1 MNCPSIPPPDNMRS
15 LKTEQT
21 LAENP
26 LQDADEGAVLRE
38 ILEGTAKETGER
50 FFTALVENVAK
61 ALGTYG
67 AWVTIWHGEKRLRA
81 VAFWLGGRFV
91 EDYEY
96 DLAGTPCEPVFKD
109 CRLVHIS
116 DRLVDLYPNDPDL
129 GPMGAVSY
137 MGVPLLDLD
146 GQILG
151 HLAVLDTLP
160 MPEEPRLLALF
171 RIFAARAAAELQR
184 LRAEQRL
191 REREE
196 KLRRLFDSAM
206 DAIIE
211 FDQGLNITRVNPAA
225 QKTFRRSEMEML
237 GGKFTDFLSEPSR
250 ERILALMRELE
261 AKRDG
266 RRSLWIAGGLQA
278 APMKGKEFP
287 AEATLS
293 RFEIERR
300 PFYTVIL
307 RNVNDRLEAEKT
319 IHSLTAEAEYLRE
332 AVKTLGGFDQIL
344 GQSPALKEVL
354 RDIEQ
359 VAGTDATVL
368 ILGETGTG
376 KELIARA
383 IHAASRRQNKPLI
396 TVNCAAIPA
405 ALMESEFF
413 GHERGA
419 FTGATQKREGRFG
432 LANRGT
438 IFLDEIGELSLDLQ
452 AKILRVLQ
460 EGEFAPVGSSE
471 TKKVDVR
478 VIAATNRDLNQAV
491 KDGRFRD
498 DLYYRLN
505 VFPIEVPPLRER
517 SDDILL
523 LASAFAAKF
532 AQRLG
537 RNIEPL
543 SEEYKKRLKS
553 YAWPGNVREL
563 QNVIERAVITSREG
577 RLNLDRALP
586 DVRGET
592 VREAAAQ
599 VEMAEEVSQRILQI
613 RELQQLERQN
623 ILRALESAAWRV
635 AGKDG
640 AAALLG
646 MNSSTLN
653 SRIRALRIPR
663 PK

>member
-1 MNCPSIPPPDNMRS
+1 MSS
-15 LKTEQT
+15 LEIQKTFT
-21 LAENP
+21 ENP
-26 LQDADEGAVLRE
+26 LQQADEGAALRE
-38 ILEGTAKETGER
+38 ILEGTAKETGEG
-50 FFTALVENVAK
+50 FFAALVENLAK
-61 ALGTYG
+61 VLGTYG

-96 DLAGTPCEPVFKD
+96 ELAGTPCEPVFKD
-109 CRLVHIS
+109 CRLVHVA
-116 DRLVDLYPNDPDL
+116 DRVVDLYPNDPDL

-151 HLAVLDTLP
+151 HLAVLDTRP
-160 MPEEPRLLALF
+160 MPGQPRLLALF

-191 REREE
+191 QERED

-211 FDQGLNITRVNPAA
+211 FDRELNITRVNPAA
-225 QKTFRRSEMEML
+225 QKTFHRSAVEML
-237 GGKFTDFLSEPSR
+237 DRNFSEFLSENSR
-250 ERILALMRELE
+250 AKILALMRELD

-278 APMKGKEFP
+278 APMIGKEFP

-300 PFYTVIL
+300 AFYTVIL

-344 GQSPALKEVL
+344 GHSPALEAVL
-354 RDIEQ
+354 GDIKQ
-359 VAGTDATVL
+359 VAGTDTTVL

-413 GHERGA
+413 GHEKGA
-419 FTGATQKREGRFG
+419 FTGATQKREGCFA
-432 LANRGT
+432 LADNGT

-452 AKILRVLQ
+452 AKLLRVLQ
-460 EGEFAPVGSSE
+460 EGEFTPVGAAQLR
-471 TKKVDVR
+471 KVDVR
-478 VIAATNRDLNQAV
+478 VIAATNRDLNNAIGE
-491 KDGRFRD
+491 GRFRE

-505 VFPIEVPPLRER
+505 VFPITVPPLRER
-517 SDDILL
+517 GKDVLL
-523 LASAFAAKF
+523 LASEFAAKF
-532 AQRLG
+532 ARRIGKQ
-537 RNIEPL
+537 IEPL
-543 SEEYKKRLKS
+543 SDECQRRLTKYS
-553 YAWPGNVREL
+553 WPGNVREL
-563 QNVIERAVITSREG
+563 QNVIERAVITARNG
-577 RLNLDRALP
+577 QLNLDRALP
-586 DVRGET
+586 VSDTEPRIDPESIA
-592 VREAAAQ
+592 EPAQ
-599 VEMAEEVSQRILQI
+599 SAHPRVLTFHELEE
-613 RELQQLERQN
+613 LEREN
-623 ILRALESAAWRV
+623 IRRALELCNWRV

-646 MNSSTLN
+646 MNPSTLN
-653 SRIRALRIPR
+653 SRIRALRIQR
-663 PK
+663 PNKSTV

>member
-1 MNCPSIPPPDNMRS
+1 MNCPSIPPLDNMRS

-26 LQDADEGAVLRE
+26 LQVADEGAVLRE

-432 LANRGT
+432 LADRGT

-646 MNSSTLN
+646 MNPSTLN

>member
-1 MNCPSIPPPDNMRS
+1 MPLLETQEILSE
-15 LKTEQT
+15 T
-21 LAENP
+21 P
-26 LQDADEGAVLRE
+26 LQDANEGAVLRE

-50 FFTALVENVAK
+50 FFTALVENLAK

-67 AWVTIWHGEKRLRA
+67 AWVTIWHGERRLRA

-109 CRLVHIS
+109 CRLVHVA
-116 DRLVDLYPNDPDL
+116 DRVVDLYPNDPDL

-151 HLAVLDTLP
+151 HLAVLDTRP
-160 MPEEPRLLALF
+160 MPEEPRLQALF

-191 REREE
+191 QEREE

-211 FDQGLNITRVNPAA
+211 FDQELKITRINPAA
-225 QKTFRRSEMEML
+225 EKAFHRSTAEML
-237 GGKFTDFLSEPSR
+237 GGNFTDCLSEKSR
-250 ERILALMRELE
+250 EKIVALM
-261 AKRDG
+261 AKLDAGRDG
-266 RRSLWIAGGLQA
+266 RRSLWITGGLEA
-278 APMKGKEFP
+278 VPMKGKVFP

-300 PFYTVIL
+300 VFYTVIL
-307 RNVNDRLEAEKT
+307 RNVNDRLEAERK
-319 IHSLTAEAEYLRE
+319 IHSLTAEAEYLRDS
-332 AVKTLGGFDQIL
+332 VKALGGFDQIL
-344 GQSPALKEVL
+344 GQSAALKEVL
-354 RDIEQ
+354 RDINQ
-359 VAGTDATVL
+359 VAGTDTTVL

-383 IHAASRRQNKPLI
+383 IHALSRRQNKPLI

-413 GHERGA
+413 GHEKGA
-419 FTGATQKREGRFG
+419 FTGATQKREGCFA
-432 LANRGT
+432 LADHGT

-452 AKILRVLQ
+452 AKLLRVLQ
-460 EGEFAPVGSSE
+460 EGEFAPVGAAQLR
-471 TKKVDVR
+471 KVDAR
-478 VIAATNRDLNQAV
+478 VIAATNRDLNNAI
-491 KDGRFRD
+491 GEGSFRE

-505 VFPIEVPPLRER
+505 VFPISVPPLRKR
-517 SDDILL
+517 RDDIPI
-523 LASAFAAKF
+523 LAAEFAAKF
-532 AQRLG
+532 SRRIGKQLQ
-537 RNIEPL
+537 PL
-543 SEEYKKRLKS
+543 SEACQRRLMD
-553 YAWPGNVREL
+553 YPWPGNVREL
-563 QNVIERAVITSREG
+563 QNVIERSVITAQDG
-577 RLNLDRALP
+577 QLNLDRALP
-586 DVRGET
+586 ISDMAAKNMP
-592 VREAAAQ
+592 EAS
-599 VEMAEEVSQRILQI
+599 AEPSPSHILKL
-613 RELQQLERQN
+613 RELQELEREN
-623 ILRALESAAWRV
+623 ILRALESSNWRV

-646 MNSSTLN
+646 MNPSTLN
-653 SRIRALRIPR
+653 SRIRALRIQR

>member
-1 MNCPSIPPPDNMRS
+1 MRS
-15 LKTEQT
+15 LKTEEN

-26 LQDADEGAVLRE
+26 LQDTDEGAVLRE
-38 ILEGTAKETGER
+38 ILEGTAQETGER
-50 FFTALVENVAK
+50 FFTALVENLAK

-81 VAFWLGGRFV
+81 VAFWLGGRLV

-109 CRLVHIS
+109 CRLVHVS
-116 DRLVDLYPNDPDL
+116 DRVVDLYPNDPDL

-151 HLAVLDTLP
+151 HLAVLDTRP

-211 FDQGLNITRVNPAA
+211 FDQDLNITRVNPAA
-225 QKTFRRSEMEML
+225 QKAFHRCEMEIM
-237 GGKFTDFLSEPSR
+237 GGNFTAFLSEQSR
-250 ERILALMRELE
+250 AKIIALMRELD
-261 AKRDG
+261 ARRDG

-278 APMKGKEFP
+278 APIKGNEFP

-307 RNVNDRLEAEKT
+307 RNVNDRLQAEKT

-332 AVKTLGGFDQIL
+332 AVKSLGGFDQII
-344 GQSPALKEVL
+344 GQSPGLKEVL

-359 VAGTDATVL
+359 VAGTDTTVL

-383 IHAASRRQNKPLI
+383 IHAASRRQNKSLI

-413 GHERGA
+413 GHEKGA
-419 FTGATQKREGRFG
+419 FTGATQKREGCFA
-432 LANRGT
+432 LADRGT

-452 AKILRVLQ
+452 AKLLRVLQ
-460 EGEFAPVGSSE
+460 EGEFTPVGAAQLR
-471 TKKVDVR
+471 KVDVR
-478 VIAATNRDLNQAV
+478 VMAATNRDLKKAIRE
-491 KDGRFRD
+491 GSFRE

-505 VFPIEVPPLRER
+505 VFPINIPPLRDRRE
-517 SDDILL
+517 DIPL
-523 LASAFAAKF
+523 LAAEFAAKF
-532 AQRLG
+532 ARRIGKELQP
-537 RNIEPL
+537 I
-543 SEEYKKRLKS
+543 SDACQKRLAA
-553 YAWPGNVREL
+553 YPWPGNVREL
-563 QNVIERAVITSREG
+563 QNVIERAVITARDG
-577 RLNLDRALP
+577 HLNLDRALP
-586 DVRGET
+586 DAGGEAI
-592 VREAAAQ
+592 RETARQQKMTEEA
-599 VEMAEEVSQRILQI
+599 VERVLQI
-613 RELQQLERQN
+613 HELQQLEREN
-623 ILRALESAAWRV
+623 IVRALESTAWRV

-640 AAALLG
+640 AAELLG
-646 MNSSTLN
+646 MNPSTLN
-653 SRIRALRIPR
+653 SRIRALRIAR

>member
-1 MNCPSIPPPDNMRS
+1 MQPF
-15 LKTEQT
+15 KTEET
-21 LAENP
+21 LADIP
-26 LQDADEGAVLRE
+26 LQTGDEGAVLRE
-38 ILEGTAKETGER
+38 ILEGTAKETGEG
-50 FFTALVENVAK
+50 FFTALVENLAK
-61 ALGTYG
+61 LLGTYG
-67 AWVTIWHGEKRLRA
+67 AWVTIWQGERRLRA
-81 VAFWLGGRFV
+81 VAFWLGGQFV
-91 EDYEY
+91 EGYEY
-96 DLAGTPCEPVFKD
+96 DLAGTPCEPVFRD
-109 CRLVHIS
+109 CRLVHVPE
-116 DRLVDLYPNDPDL
+116 RVVDLYPHDPDL

-137 MGVPLLDLD
+137 LGVPLLDVD
-146 GQILG
+146 SQILG
-151 HLAVLDTLP
+151 HLAVLDTRP

-211 FDQGLNITRVNPAA
+211 FDRELNITRVNPAA
-225 QKTFRRSEMEML
+225 QKAFQRDEMEML
-237 GGKFTDFLSEPSR
+237 GGNFTNFLSRQSGEK
-250 ERILALMRELE
+250 ILALMRELE
-261 AKRDG
+261 AGQDG
-266 RRSLWIAGGLQA
+266 RVSLWIAGGLEA

-307 RNVNDRLEAEKT
+307 RNVNERLEAEKT
-319 IHSLTAEAEYLRE
+319 IHSLTAEAQYLRE
-332 AVKTLGGFDQIL
+332 AVKTLGGFEQII
-344 GQSPALKEVL
+344 GQSAALEEVL

-413 GHERGA
+413 GHEKGA
-419 FTGATQKREGRFG
+419 FTGATQRREGCFS
-432 LANRGT
+432 LADCGT

-460 EGEFAPVGSSE
+460 EGEFAPVGSSQA
-471 TKKVDVR
+471 KKVDVR

-491 KDGRFRD
+491 KDARFRE

-505 VFPIEVPPLRER
+505 VFPIEVPPLRAR
-517 SDDILL
+517 GDDVILL
-523 LASAFAAKF
+523 AAAFAAKF

-537 RNIEPL
+537 RRIEPL
-543 SEEYKKRLKS
+543 SEADQKRLRS

-563 QNVIERAVITSREG
+563 QNVIERAVITCRDG

-586 DVRGET
+586 DARGET
-592 VREAAAQ
+592 PRDAARE
-599 VEMAEEVSQRILQI
+599 EMTEEMSRRILQI

-623 ILRALESAAWRV
+623 ILRALESAAWRI

-646 MNSSTLN
+646 MNPSTLN
-653 SRIRALRIPR
+653 SRIRALRIAR

>member
-1 MNCPSIPPPDNMRS
+1 MRS

-21 LAENP
+21 LTENP
-26 LQDADEGAVLRE
+26 LQVADEGAVLRE

-137 MGVPLLDLD
+137 MGVPLLDVD

-225 QKTFRRSEMEML
+225 QKTFHRSEMEML

-319 IHSLTAEAEYLRE
+319 IHALTAEAEYLRE

-344 GQSPALKEVL
+344 GQSPALKELL

-359 VAGTDATVL
+359 VAGTDTTVL

-432 LANRGT
+432 LADRGT

-478 VIAATNRDLNQAV
+478 VIAATNRDLKQAV
-491 KDGRFRD
+491 KGGCFRD

-537 RNIEPL
+537 RSIEPL
-543 SEEYKKRLKS
+543 SEEHKKRLKS
-553 YAWPGNVREL
+553 YVWPGNVREL
-563 QNVIERAVITSREG
+563 QNVIERAVITSRDG
-577 RLNLDRALP
+577 RLNLNRALP
-586 DVRGET
+586 DVRGESHRD
-592 VREAAAQ
+592 VALK
-599 VEMAEEVSQRILQI
+599 VERAEEVPQRILQI

-646 MNSSTLN
+646 MNPSTLN